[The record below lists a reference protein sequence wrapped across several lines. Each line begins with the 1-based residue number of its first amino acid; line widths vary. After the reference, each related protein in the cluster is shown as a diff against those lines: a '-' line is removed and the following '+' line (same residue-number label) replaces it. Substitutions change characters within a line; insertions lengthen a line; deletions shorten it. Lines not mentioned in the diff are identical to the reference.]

1 MVTTTVRAAWV
12 AVVCIAFPGPPA
24 TATAGAP
31 APPPASGA
39 PARGAQADPV
49 LTIVEPDGQA
59 QLAGVV
65 RLRADVEPAE
75 GVEAVEFFVDGSRVC
90 VVPAPPF
97 ECTWDAGPRVE
108 SHVVRVAARLAG
120 GRRVV
125 RSVLTRAATAAFF
138 SARTSAVLVPVAVR
152 DRRGRAVEGLVRDD
166 FALFEDG
173 VRQEL
178 SFFEPADM
186 GLDLVLAVDFSA
198 SMSTSMRSLRA
209 AARRF
214 VGALPEAAR
223 LSLLAFNERIF
234 VVARHEQDRD
244 ALLAAVDA
252 LPRPYGGTSLLDAI
266 VHALELHDD
275 AVAHKAVVLFSDG
288 EERNS
293 FANFHTAEQRIRASR
308 ATLYAVTLGRG
319 RGIERVR
326 AQMEGLTQISGGRS
340 FPIDRIDDL
349 DEVLTRIGEDVGSRY
364 LLGYQP
370 SNPGLDGGWR
380 RIEVRTGNRR
390 HVVQARE
397 GYLAEPSY

>member
-1 MVTTTVRAAWV
+1 MNARAAG
-12 AVVCIAFPGPPA
+12 AAAAGAALSGAPGATASPGPRSA
-24 TATAGAP
+24 AGAP
-31 APPPASGA
+31 AAS
-39 PARGAQADPV
+39 AQADPV

-59 QLAGVV
+59 LLAGAV
-65 RLRADVEPAE
+65 RLRADVAPAD

-90 VVPAPPF
+90 VVRTPPF
-97 ECTWDAGPRVE
+97 ECAWDAGPRAE
-108 SHVVRVAARLAG
+108 AHVVRAAARLGG

-125 RSVLTRAATAAFF
+125 RSVLTRAAPAAFF
-138 SARTSAVLVPVAVR
+138 STGTSAVLVPVAVR
-152 DRRGRAVEGLVRDD
+152 DRRGRVVEGLARDD

-186 GLDLVLAVDFSA
+186 EMDLVLAVDFSA
-198 SMSTSMRSLRA
+198 SMSTSMRSARA

-252 LPRPYGGTSLLDAI
+252 LPRPYGGTSLLDAV

-275 AVAHKAVVLFSDG
+275 DIAHKAVVLFSDG

-308 ATLYAVTLGRG
+308 ATLYVVTLGRG

-326 AQMEGLTQISGGRS
+326 AQMEGLTRISGGRS

-349 DEVLTRIGEDVGSRY
+349 DEVLTRIREDMGNRY

-370 SNPGLDGGWR
+370 SNPGLDGAWR
-380 RIEVRTGNRR
+380 RIDVRTGNRR